1 MKPKKAVR
9 ATVILAVAGA
19 LTAATMVALAPTASA
34 GTTLRTAAAEK
45 GRYFG
50 AAVATGKLSTSTYV
64 NILNREFNSV
74 VAENEMKWDATEP
87 QQGRFS
93 YSGGDRLV

>member
-1 MKPKKAVR
+1 MRIPKRLR
-9 ATVILAVAGA
+9 AGLGLAGVGAVAAGLA
-19 LTAATMVALAPTASA
+19 MVLASSAVA
-34 GTTLRTAAAEK
+34 GTTLGGSAAEK

-50 AAVATGKLSTSTYV
+50 AAVTVGKFGDNTYMTV
-64 NILNREFNSV
+64 LNREFNSV

-93 YSGGDRLV
+93 YTNGDR

>member
-1 MKPKKAVR
+1 MKPLR
-9 ATVILAVAGA
+9 TLLSTATLAVA
-19 LTAATMVALAPTASA
+19 LTAGMAVAMAPTASA
-34 GTTLRTAAAEK
+34 GTTLKQAAAEK

-50 AAVATGKLSTSTYV
+50 AAVATGKLSDSQYV
-64 NILNREFNSV
+64 GILNREFNSV

-93 YSGGDRLV
+93 YSGGDR